1 MEDKNEIIQTLS
13 AALENVTNTLADV
26 VKRQIELHN
35 RQIDFM
41 EKQREDSIKLINKMF
56 DAANKDK

>member
-1 MEDKNEIIQTLS
+1 MEDENEIIKTLS

-35 RQIDFM
+35 RQLDFM
-41 EKQREDSIKLINKMF
+41 EKQREDSMKLINKMF
-56 DAANKDK
+56 DSANKDK